1 MQTLLPRN
9 ARARGV
15 QSARALEVALAR
27 QRPVI
32 CAVDDD
38 DLAADVLAS
47 AAVLAAQLTVPL
59 LVVHSPFPDVFL
71 VGEARRTALDQGDAF
86 LDELTAG
93 YSVDDRI
100 VELNDPMRL
109 VLDVAR
115 EGATMI
121 VIGSR
126 RRTGLRAALLGSVSQ
141 SVIGS
146 AGCPVLV
153 VTPAEP
159 DAGTVLT
166 GAAAGVVPG
175 SMLNTDQRRA
185 SLEGNQIFGPMS

>member
-1 MQTLLPRN
+1 MQTLSPN
-9 ARARGV
+9 ARARDV
-15 QSARALEVALAR
+15 QSARALEVALR
-27 QRPVI
+27 QQRPVI

-38 DLAADVLAS
+38 DLAPDVLAS

-59 LVVHSPFPDVFL
+59 VVVHSPFPDVYL
-71 VGEARRTALDQGDAF
+71 VGEARRAALEQGNAF
-86 LDELTAG
+86 LDALTDG
-93 YSVDDRI
+93 YSVDERI

-109 VLDVAR
+109 VLDVAN

-146 AGCPVLV
+146 AECPVLV
-153 VTPAEP
+153 VAPADP
-159 DAGTVLT
+159 
-166 GAAAGVVPG
+166 GAAAPPKGAVATHAG
-175 SMLNTDQRRA
+175 MA
-185 SLEGNQIFGPMS
+185 